1 MNHIR
6 TATVQD
12 AVQVAN
18 NLRPEDR
25 QEIEGLG
32 HTPLA
37 LVFSVLVS
45 DVAVSFFNT
54 EGEIAGVAGIVKES
68 DIKGQIWMICT
79 SAVELN
85 PHTFVRHAKR
95 WLNKEQRNYRL
106 LWNLADAR
114 NHYHH
119 KLLRMLG
126 FRAIRSVPSG
136 PQNLP
141 YLEIVKLC
149 ASPQQR

>member
-6 TATVQD
+6 SATVRD
-12 AVQVAN
+12 AVYVAN
-18 NLRPEDR
+18 NLRPEDL

-32 HTPLA
+32 HSRMVVVL
-37 LVFSVLVS
+37 SVLLS

-54 EGEIAGVAGIVKES
+54 EGEIAGVAGIVKQS
-68 DIKGQIWMICT
+68 DEVGVIWMLCT
-79 SAVELN
+79 PSVETQ
-85 PHTFVRHAKR
+85 PHTFVRNAKR
-95 WLNKEQRNYRL
+95 WLKEEQRNYRL
-106 LWNLADAR
+106 LTNLADAR
-114 NHYHH
+114 NLYHH

-126 FRAIRSVPSG
+126 FKALRAVPSG

-149 ASPQQR
+149 APH

>member
-6 TATVQD
+6 TATKQD
-12 AVQVAN
+12 AVKVAN
-18 NLRPEDR
+18 NLRREDL
-25 QEIEGLG
+25 QELEGLG
-32 HTPLA
+32 HNRLA
-37 LVFSVLVS
+37 VLFSVLLS

-54 EGEIAGVAGIVKES
+54 DGEIAGVAGIVKES
-68 DIKGQIWMICT
+68 DEVGIIWMLCT
-79 SAVELN
+79 PAVELN

-95 WLNKEQRNYRL
+95 WLKEEQRNYRL

-114 NHYHH
+114 NLYHH

-126 FRAIRSVPSG
+126 FKALRAVPSG
-136 PQNLP
+136 PQGLP

-149 ASPQQR
+149 AQL